1 MAKATLRNTHQEAVI
16 KVSGGDA
23 TTETIVLADLATT
36 PGQVLDGATQ
46 TVNIVGVTWTGQN
59 ATEITVTRNSVVV
72 MTLPSTGSTTI
83 DFGGQAL
90 PPENTENTSS
100 IVVSI
105 AGGQG
110 EVWLKLRKVGG
121 YKTTIEPEQFG
132 PYDDPTVAGS

>member
-100 IVVSI
+100 IDVSI

>member
-16 KVSGGDA
+16 KVSGEAA
-23 TTETIVLADLATT
+23 TTETIVLADLVTT

-72 MTLPSTGSTTI
+72 MTLPSTGSATI

-100 IVVSI
+100 IEVSI